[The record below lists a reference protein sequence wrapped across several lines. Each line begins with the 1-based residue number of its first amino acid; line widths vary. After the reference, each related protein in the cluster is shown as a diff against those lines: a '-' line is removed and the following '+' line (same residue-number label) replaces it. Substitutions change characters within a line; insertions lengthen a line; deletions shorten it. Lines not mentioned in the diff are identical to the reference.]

1 MSAVQLY
8 MGDDHPLTLDSVR
21 VMETAREKWITSVSE
36 RGREREMRGREG
48 LRGREILNKYL

>member
-21 VMETAREKWITSVSE
+21 IMETAREKWITSVSE
-36 RGREREMRGREG
+36 RGREGLSVRGREG
-48 LRGREILNKYL
+48 L

>member
-36 RGREREMRGREG
+36 RGRGERGREG
-48 LRGREILNKYL
+48 LRGREIQCTV